1 MEYYPRDMLGY
12 GQKPPNPLWPENSRV
27 AVQFVIN
34 YEEGGENCILH
45 GDPASETFLSEII
58 SAPPFVGARHMSME
72 SLYEYG
78 SRAGFWR
85 LHRLFTQM
93 NIPVT
98 IFGVGMALERNPE
111 AVEAMLKADWEI
123 ASHGYRWIDYRD
135 IPEEIERE
143 HIARAIEVHKRV
155 TGSRPLGWYTG
166 RTSTNTQRLVQEEGG
181 FLYDADS
188 YADDL
193 PYWVETQTG
202 KPHLVIPYTLDTN
215 DMRFASPQ
223 GFNSGEQFFNYL
235 RDAFNVLYEEGEAGS
250 TEGKSVS
257 RNFCPKML
265 SIGLHCRIIGRPGR
279 IASLKKFLV
288 HVNNHPD
295 VWFCRRIDIA
305 RHWHK
310 NHRPA
315 DESVESN

>member
-1 MEYYPRDMLGY
+1 MEIYPRDMVGY
-12 GQKPPNPLWPENSRV
+12 GQHPPNPEWPGKARI

-58 SAPPFVGARHMSME
+58 GGPPFVGARHMSME

-85 LHRLFTQM
+85 LHRLFTSR

-98 IFGVGMALERNPE
+98 IFGVAMALERNPE
-111 AVEAMLKADWEI
+111 AVEAMLQADWEI
-123 ASHGYRWIDYRD
+123 ASHGYRWIDYKN
-135 IPEEIERE
+135 IPEDIERV
-143 HIARAIEVHKRV
+143 HMAKAIDIHTRV

-166 RTSTNTQRLVQEEGG
+166 RTSSNTQRLVQEAGG

-193 PYWVETQTG
+193 PYWVETPAG
-202 KPHLVIPYTLDTN
+202 DPHLVVPYTLDTN

-223 GFNSGEQFFNYL
+223 GFNSGEQFFGYL
-235 RDAFNVLYEEGEAGS
+235 RDAFDVLYAEGEA
-250 TEGKSVS
+250 T
-257 RNFCPKML
+257 PKML
-265 SIGLHCRIIGRPGR
+265 SIGLHCRLIGRPGR
-279 IASLKKFLV
+279 TASLEKFIDY
-288 HVNNHPD
+288 VNSHAD
-295 VWFCRRIDIA
+295 VWLCRRIDIA

-310 NHRPA
+310 HHPTN
-315 DESVESN
+315 EKF